1 MYIKPSKIVPI
12 FVRNG
17 VALFFILSLIGI
29 MISIN
34 FHTILDPYIYDER
47 LYKNIANDFTLDHIK
62 YVYNNVLETKPLTF
76 LVLQKVLNNAD
87 PLFTRGFA
95 YLLIFICTILIYKI
109 TNNKLSFL
117 YILIPIF
124 LDSMWLTAEIIEI
137 FFVLLSIHYANQS
150 GIFIGLST
158 IFRPTSLLYSVF
170 LPKIQ
175 IIYVILIGTF
185 FALLLLSLGLF
196 FPYLHEVTNY
206 VQDGFAGFD
215 IMLLVILVMLIIMGI
230 SNRQMFKYV
239 IISAIP
245 LYMVLFPHY
254 FLPTYTFLYVG
265 YLLNMNED
273 LKEIKLQ

>member
-1 MYIKPSKIVPI
+1 MSASVGFQNF
-12 FVRNG
+12 FVHKNHDETTWG
-17 VALFFILSLIGI
+17 NVTS
-29 MISIN
+29 N
-34 FHTILDPYIYDER
+34 FTVEH
-47 LYKNIANDFTLDHIK
+47 IAYL
-62 YVYNNVLETKPLTF
+62 YNNVMESKPLAFLTVHKILGNSNVIYTRVMTYF
-76 LVLQKVLNNAD
+76 LVFL
-87 PLFTRGFA
+87 
-95 YLLIFICTILIYKI
+95 CTILIYKI